1 MIGCCVSFAAAE
13 MKPITFGWTQDLDP
27 ANFYGWSLYM
37 STTSGEGYT
46 KINDIPFDGTV
57 QTEYTYSV
65 PLESL
70 ERGTTLYFVLTATDG
85 YGFESGY
92 SNEVS
97 RTIPV
102 NGPMPPGQFKR
113 VFK

>member
-1 MIGCCVSFAAAE
+1 M
-13 MKPITFGWTQDLDP
+13 DP
-27 ANFYGWSLYM
+27 ENFYGWTLYM
-37 STTSGEGYT
+37 SETPGANYVSFAE
-46 KINDIPFDGTV
+46 IPFDGVTKE
-57 QTEYTYSV
+57 EYAHSIA
-65 PLESL
+65 LESFP
-70 ERGTTLYFVLTATDG
+70 RGTTLFFVLTATDG

-97 RTIPV
+97 LTIPV